1 MGSQQ
6 QQQQQRRLNKTMMRR
21 RSNSNIKPMIH
32 LLSFVL
38 LLLAQQ
44 QNLLCDEGVVVFAAA
59 EEDAGNDSNN
69 DDSDI
74 NNKTTTTTTD
84 RFVVGGYLPN
94 YRLPVLQD
102 MMDAI
107 NSDKSTAACTN
118 KKKNR
123 MPLTDLM
130 LFSIEPSSKG
140 TIDGECCLGDGHFRS
155 ARELKES
162 LKTKNGEDNG
172 ADDDDEQSTL
182 NVWLTLGGAGR
193 TESFGE
199 ICADEVLTEVFIDA
213 VSDLCT
219 KEGIYGV
226 DLDMFRPT
234 SEEHQECLMDLIMKA
249 TDGWHKA
256 GLKVSMTLLPANQ
269 ELPPLNIFDAVDRI
283 NMMAYDLFTKG
294 PDEETGLWQ
303 HHSSLESVQAAVN
316 ILLAPGT
323 RINSEK
329 VILGIPMY
337 GRNLKDPNQVKTYY
351 EIYDGIVEDK
361 GVVSSPDTLSQWQ
374 DYEWDS
380 PDAIEQKILLAKNK
394 DLGGIFFWE
403 IGQDKRTDTSPMG
416 ELLEKVS
423 TVLDEIKSLSST
435 EDRELW
441 DNEEL

>member
-1 MGSQQ
+1 MMT
-6 QQQQQRRLNKTMMRR
+6 RRWN
-21 RSNSNIKPMIH
+21 NSIKP

-38 LLLAQQ
+38 LLLVQQ
-44 QNLLCDEGVVVFAAA
+44 LLCDGVDVFVSA
-59 EEDAGNDSNN
+59 EEDADSDSNN
-69 DDSDI
+69 DGDT
-74 NNKTTTTTTD
+74 NKSTTTTTTD

-107 NSDKSTAACTN
+107 NSDKSTAASAN
-118 KKKNR
+118 KKK

-140 TIDGECCLGDGHFRS
+140 TVDGECCLGDGHFRS

-162 LKTKNGEDNG
+162 LTTEKSGEDKD
-172 ADDDDEQSTL
+172 ADDEESPL

-193 TESFGE
+193 TETFGE

-234 SEEHQECLMDLIMKA
+234 SEEHQECLMELIMKA

-283 NMMAYDLFTKG
+283 NLMAYDLFTKG

-316 ILLAPGT
+316 IILAPATG
-323 RINSEK
+323 INPKK

-337 GRNLKDPNQVKTYY
+337 GRNLNDPNQVKTYY

-361 GVVSSPDTLSQWQ
+361 SVLSSPDTLSQWQ
-374 DYEWDS
+374 NYEWDS
-380 PDAIEQKILLAKNK
+380 PDAIEQKIVLAKNK

-435 EDRELW
+435 EDQELW